1 MKTFLWDDFTL
12 TPELVAAG
20 EAAAKEA
27 LPRIRALLGSD
38 AAQAGGTDAAGKD
51 VISRQ

>member
-1 MKTFLWDDFTL
+1 LWDDFTR

-20 EAAAKEA
+20 EAAAREA
-27 LPRIRALLGSD
+27 LPRIRELIGSD
-38 AAQAGGTDAAGKD
+38 STGGTDAAGKD